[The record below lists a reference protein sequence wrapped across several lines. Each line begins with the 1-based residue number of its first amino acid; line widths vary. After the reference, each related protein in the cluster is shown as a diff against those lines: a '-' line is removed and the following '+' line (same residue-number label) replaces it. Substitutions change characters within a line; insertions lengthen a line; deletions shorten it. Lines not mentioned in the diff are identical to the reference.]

1 MTKMKNFKR
10 ITALF
15 LSLAML
21 LALVACGNT
30 EQPDPQPDGIVE
42 APITVKVG
50 VLKGPTGMGAVKIAK
65 DSAEKKTTGTYE
77 ISFYETADVN
87 ALTSALV
94 NGTVHVAAL
103 PVNAGAALFN
113 KTGGKVQT
121 VATNALG
128 VLSIVGSE
136 ALAEFK
142 ELKGKTI
149 HTTGQ
154 ANTPEYILSYLLEK
168 NGLKAVTSD
177 DEALGDN
184 GVRVK
189 YYADGNTA
197 MAAMV
202 KDGGYAML
210 PEPAATVALT
220 KSTDTV
226 KYSIVFSVTDEWAKV
241 SETKLVQGCLVANK
255 EFADNYPKALANLL
269 ADYQKSVEYVNN
281 AENVDA
287 AAALLV
293 EYGIVPAAGVA
304 KQAIK
309 RANIV
314 CITGADMKA
323 DVSAMLAVLH
333 AANATSVGGK
343 LPTDEYYYV
352 GK

>member
-1 MTKMKNFKR
+1 MKNFKKLL
-10 ITALF
+10 ALL
-15 LSLAML
+15 LSVAML
-21 LALVACGNT
+21 LALVACGT
-30 EQPDPQPDGIVE
+30 DKPEGVDPQPDGTQKEEE
-42 APITVKVG
+42 AITVKVG

-65 DSAEKKTTGTYE
+65 DSAEGKTAGTYE

-103 PVNAGAALFN
+103 PVNAGSALFN
-113 KTGGKVQT
+113 KTEGKVQA

-136 ALAEFK
+136 KLADIK

-154 ANTPEYILSYLLEK
+154 ANTPEYILTYILEK
-168 NGLKAVTSD
+168 NGLKAVTG
-177 DEALGDN
+177 EGELGDN
-184 GVRVK
+184 GVRVN

-220 KSTDTV
+220 KSTETV
-226 KYSIVFSVTDEWAKV
+226 KYSIVFDVTAEWSKV
-241 SETKLVQGCLVANK
+241 SETKLVQGCLIANK
-255 EFADNYPKALANLL
+255 DFADNYPKALAALL
-269 ADYQKSVEYVNN
+269 ADYKSSVDFVN
-281 AENVDA
+281 AEENVDA

-293 EYGIVPAAGVA
+293 EYGIVPKEPIA
-304 KQAIK
+304 KQAIG

-323 DVSAMLAVLH
+323 DVSAMLGVLL
-333 AANATSVGGK
+333 AANPASIGGK
-343 LPTDEYYYV
+343 LPTDEYYY
-352 GK
+352 GA